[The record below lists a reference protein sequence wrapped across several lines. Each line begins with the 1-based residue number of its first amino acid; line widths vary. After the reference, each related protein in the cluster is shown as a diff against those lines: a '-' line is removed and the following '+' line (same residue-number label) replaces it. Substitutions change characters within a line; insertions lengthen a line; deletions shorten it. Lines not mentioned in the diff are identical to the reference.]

1 MPDFSLTVSQ
11 FSSLPVARIYFLD
24 RDFLRAVLR
33 FWRLT
38 SSSENIVPRH
48 WGAPQ

>member
-1 MPDFSLTVSQ
+1 MTEIGKETNASH
-11 FSSLPVARIYFLD
+11 YLD
-24 RDFLRAVLR
+24 VRDALRRAALRAVRR